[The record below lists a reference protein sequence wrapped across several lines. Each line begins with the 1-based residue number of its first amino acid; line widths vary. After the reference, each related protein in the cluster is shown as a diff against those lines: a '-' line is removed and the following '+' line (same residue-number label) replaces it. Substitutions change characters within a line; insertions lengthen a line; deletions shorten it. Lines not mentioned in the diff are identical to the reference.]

1 MNQTANKTES
11 KSNSAKIIII
21 ILALLLA
28 VLGFFSYQ
36 NYVNNQESEEVL
48 LQEKL
53 QIQSDLDEK
62 IIELDNAIAENT
74 SLDVELTAA
83 RDNIVAFRDSVKN
96 LKKLNYNII
105 RRYKDKLAVL
115 ESNNKRLLKITDSLK
130 VANYNISIE
139 RDSAQATVD
148 AQATTIEYQNR
159 KNDSLS
165 TKNSDLN
172 QRVARGSALYVDN
185 VAVIAM
191 KEVRGKLKETSRA
204 HKTDAFRVSFKI
216 RENNIAK
223 SGMRKVYIVIKD
235 ASGKVLSNMGSFT
248 DVNGL
253 NINYTDATDV
263 EYNNQDLEVIT
274 VTSINEEKLPKGDYY
289 ISVYVEN
296 KLLGSTKI
304 QLKSWI

>member
-1 MNQTANKTES
+1 MNQIANKTES
-11 KSNSAKIIII
+11 KSNSTKIVII

-28 VLGFFSYQ
+28 VLGFFTYQ
-36 NYVNNQESEEVL
+36 NYVNNQESEEAL

-53 QIQSDLDEK
+53 QIQSDLDNK

-83 RDNIVAFRDSVKN
+83 RDNIIAFRDSVKN

-105 RRYKDKLAVL
+105 RRYKEKLAIL
-115 ESNNKRLLKITDSLK
+115 ESKNKRLLKITDSLK

-139 RDSAQATVD
+139 RDSAQATVE
-148 AQATTIEYQNR
+148 AQATTIEYQNK

-165 TKNSDLN
+165 IKNSDLN
-172 QRVARGSALYVDN
+172 QRVVRGSALYVDN

-191 KEVRGKLKETSRA
+191 KEVRGKLKETTRA

-216 RENNIAK
+216 RENKIAE

-235 ASGKVLSNMGSFT
+235 ASGKVLSRMGSFT

-253 NINYTDATDV
+253 NVSYTDSTDV

-289 ISVYVEN
+289 VSVYVEN